1 LSEHTI
7 AGLVD
12 AFGFDAAHTRLAALE
27 PSEIDVAQLGAH
39 LEGVISRG
47 GGRAALRN
55 NAELKRA
62 IRIYDF
68 LRYAGEE

>member
-1 LSEHTI
+1 
-7 AGLVD
+7 
-12 AFGFDAAHTRLAALE
+12 
-27 PSEIDVAQLGAH
+27 LGAH